1 MVLESVRK
9 DYNVAKII
17 CPAIEALAN
26 VPTTKQSVLDGEG
39 IAICAQNVYKIR
51 EIVKILKCQ
60 IAVVALHPVKSR
72 KKERKMKRGMF
83 STSF

>member
-1 MVLESVRK
+1 MNPKFSKPLLFGS
-9 DYNVAKII
+9 
-17 CPAIEALAN
+17 LL
-26 VPTTKQSVLDGEG
+26 TLT
-39 IAICAQNVYKIR
+39 CAQNVYKIR